1 MPRRC
6 VELRNPDGQVKL
18 VVADDGAGMRGAP
31 AGNGIK
37 GMKERAL
44 SLGGQVAVRE
54 RPSGGTEV
62 TLTLPAPGAG
72 PR

>member
-1 MPRRC
+1 MCIRDS
-6 VELRNPDGQVKL
+6 LGS
-18 VVADDGAGMRGAP
+18 AP

-44 SLGGQVAVRE
+44 SLGGQLEVRD

-62 TLTLPAPGAG
+62 RLTLPTRRGA
-72 PR
+72 